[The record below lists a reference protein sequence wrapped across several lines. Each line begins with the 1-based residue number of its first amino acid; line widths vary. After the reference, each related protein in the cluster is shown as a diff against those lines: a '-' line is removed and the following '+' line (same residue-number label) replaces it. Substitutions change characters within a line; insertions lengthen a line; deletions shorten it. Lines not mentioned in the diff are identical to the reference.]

1 MADQLTDDQISEFKE
16 AFSLFDK
23 DGDGLTFSRFSI
35 LFCWFLI
42 RLPHDHILKL
52 FDLSILDLL
61 VNFCLIFIRFRVPSV
76 FYYCFQ
82 LVGFWLRWGFWVK
95 SSALFWYFDRI
106 FSGGHGKCYFGYCR
120 ASLCVVFLL
129 TIYLKHLGIW
139 LSLFHHFFFY
149 GVYVVWI
156 RYYLYDQADMKNI
169 HTCWI

>member
-1 MADQLTDDQISEFKE
+1 MTISWSCSISQFWICLWT
-16 AFSLFDK
+16 FVLSLY
-23 DGDGLTFSRFSI
+23 GLGFLRFSI
-35 LFCWFLI
+35 IVF
-42 RLPHDHILKL
+42 
-52 FDLSILDLL
+52 SLL
-61 VNFCLIFIRFRVPSV
+61 
-76 FYYCFQ
+76 
-82 LVGFWLRWGFWVK
+82 GFWLRWGFWVK

-139 LSLFHHFFFY
+139 LSFFHHFFFY